1 MAMLGLTKRI
11 LKEKLSHEG
20 AELLISIQALFVVI
34 KTQMMQNKVIF
45 VEVISIINYLVD
57 STMTSSYVLSCA
69 ILFSQQKQDFFSV
82 DPSVPKKSQHKHLPR
97 IDFSIFVSSLTCDMY
112 HNTLWRS
119 NTQILPISKKSY
131 FHNNTHKNVSEENW
145 DSFRNRSANSHCIST

>member
-20 AELLISIQALFVVI
+20 VELLISIQALFVVI

-57 STMTSSYVLSCA
+57 STMTSSYVLSCP
-69 ILFSQQKQDFFSV
+69 ILFLQQKQDFFSV
-82 DPSVPKKSQHKHLPR
+82 DPSVPKKSQHKHLSR
-97 IDFSIFVSSLTCDMY
+97 IGFSIFVSSLTCDM
-112 HNTLWRS
+112 
-119 NTQILPISKKSY
+119 
-131 FHNNTHKNVSEENW
+131 
-145 DSFRNRSANSHCIST
+145 